1 MTSSL
6 DEAREYHRLAE
17 ANISRRGGAV
27 SGAQLTTR
35 DWLDIRRLL
44 MHHARTWSFKR
55 MAGDPNARL
64 VEERAARFVELID
77 GLLQERN

>member
-1 MTSSL
+1 MDVPETSG
-6 DEAREYHRLAE
+6 EA
-17 ANISRRGGAV
+17 
-27 SGAQLTTR
+27 LTLTLPTR